1 MFQQEQ
7 VEQTIDFFAKLPS
20 NSLIGA
26 MIVSLAAALATTC
39 IYRWMVR
46 RKQVAATCLLT
57 LVFLANLACML
68 AAVCFIHSTIPTVRM
83 VNLSTGLRRQR
94 IAYMY
99 DHFAQPDGFSS
110 RTPSRTN
117 PLANG
122 K

>member
-7 VEQTIDFFAKLPS
+7 VEQTIDYFAKLPS
-20 NSLIGA
+20 DRLIGA

-39 IYRWMVR
+39 IYRRMAR

-68 AAVCFIHSTIPTVRM
+68 ATVCFLHSTIPTVRM
-83 VNLSTGLRRQR
+83 VNPSTGLRRQR

-99 DHFAQPDGFSS
+99 DHFARPDENRGAAHRNPFVS
-110 RTPSRTN
+110 RR
-117 PLANG
+117 
-122 K
+122 

>member
-20 NSLIGA
+20 DRLIGA
-26 MIVSLAAALATTC
+26 MIVSLAAALVTTY

-68 AAVCFIHSTIPTVRM
+68 ATVCFVHSTIPTVRM
-83 VNLSTGLRRQR
+83 VNPSTGLRRQR

-99 DHFAQPDGFSS
+99 DHFARPDDFSS

-117 PLANG
+117 PPANG